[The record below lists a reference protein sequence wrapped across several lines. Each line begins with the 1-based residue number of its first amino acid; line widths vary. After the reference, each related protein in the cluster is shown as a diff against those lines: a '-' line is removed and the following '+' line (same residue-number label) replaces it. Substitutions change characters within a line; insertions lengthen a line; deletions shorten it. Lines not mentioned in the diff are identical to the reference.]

1 MELYYILAIIDRSRV
16 KELQDIC
23 DELKLSV
30 VLTKLGKGTATSEHL
45 LLYDLQQTEGGK
57 MEDVY

>member
-30 VLTKLGKGTATSEHL
+30 VQHRSICCFMICSRQKRL
-45 LLYDLQQTEGGK
+45 L
-57 MEDVY
+57 